1 MEWAYP
7 VASWHRPGTMETGK
21 PAQQDDP
28 DHGHGAQGN
37 GGGHHDGADDRQ
49 PSGPAGHDHDG
60 HDHHGHDQQ
69 GHVHPRHAHNGHH
82 HHTPGQHDRAFAI
95 GAGVNLAFAIAE
107 IGFGFA
113 ANSVALIADAI
124 HNMGDVL
131 GLLLGWTAVWL
142 HRRPPTSR
150 RTYGWGRF
158 SILAALGNAA
168 ILLVSVGAIGIE
180 AVHRMHTPA
189 PVASGTVMLV
199 AAIGILVNGGSAL
212 LFLRDRH
219 EDLNIRAQYL
229 HLAADAAV
237 SMGVVLAALGMR
249 LTGWGWLDPLTSLVI
264 AAVIVHSTWAALRE
278 ASALV
283 MDAVPAG
290 VSRGAV
296 HDWLLGLPGVTE
308 VHDLHIWALSTT
320 ETALTAHLVYGDEVE
335 DRRPHDLA
343 AELRR
348 RFGIGHATV
357 QIESDADAAL
367 CRLRPNDVV

>member
-1 MEWAYP
+1 MDT
-7 VASWHRPGTMETGK
+7 RK
-21 PAQQDDP
+21 PDRRDGP
-28 DHGHGAQGN
+28 DHAPHGHAP
-37 GGGHHDGADDRQ
+37 HAHT
-49 PSGPAGHDHDG
+49 
-60 HDHHGHDQQ
+60 HHGH
-69 GHVHPRHAHNGHH
+69 AHHDHGP
-82 HHTPGQHDRAFAI
+82 TEYDRAFAI
-95 GAGVNLAFAIAE
+95 GAGVNLAFALAE

-124 HNMGDVL
+124 HNLGDVL
-131 GLLLGWTAVWL
+131 SLLLGWSAIWL
-142 HRRPPTSR
+142 HRRPPTTR

-158 SILAALGNAA
+158 SILAALANAA

-180 AVHRMHTPA
+180 SFHRIHAPG
-189 PVASGTVMLV
+189 PVASTTVIVV
-199 AAIGILVNGGSAL
+199 AAIGILINGGSAL
-212 LFLRDRH
+212 LFLRGRH
-219 EDLNIRAQYL
+219 GDLNIRAQYL

-237 SMGVVLAALGMR
+237 SFGVVVAALGMR
-249 LTGWGWLDPLTSLVI
+249 LTGWDWLDPLTSLAI
-264 AAVIVHSTWAALRE
+264 AAVIIHGTWAALRE
-278 ASALV
+278 AADLA

-290 VSRGAV
+290 VSQTAV
-296 HDWLLGLPGVTE
+296 RDWLTALPGVTE

-320 ETALTAHLVYGDEVE
+320 ETALTAHLVYGGERE

>member
-1 MEWAYP
+1 MAGRIGWLEWAYP
-7 VASWHRPGTMETGK
+7 VASWHRPGAMDTGN
-21 PAQQDDP
+21 PAQQDDRS
-28 DHGHGAQGN
+28 HGHGPPDRPEKHEPHGEH
-37 GGGHHDGADDRQ
+37 GHAHHRHA
-49 PSGPAGHDHDG
+49 
-60 HDHHGHDQQ
+60 HHGHDHL
-69 GHVHPRHAHNGHH
+69 G
-82 HHTPGQHDRAFAI
+82 PGEHDRAFAI
-95 GAGVNLAFAIAE
+95 GAGINLAFALGE

-113 ANSVALIADAI
+113 ANSVALIADAV
-124 HNMGDVL
+124 HNLGDVL
-131 GLLLGWTAVWL
+131 GLLLGWMAVWL
-142 HRRPPTSR
+142 HRRPPTLR

-158 SILAALGNAA
+158 SILAALANAA

-180 AVHRMHTPA
+180 ALHRMHAPA
-189 PVASGTVMLV
+189 PVASGMVMVV

-212 LFLRDRH
+212 LFLRGRH
-219 EDLNIRAQYL
+219 GDLNIRAQYL

-237 SMGVVLAALGMR
+237 SFGVVVAALGMR

-264 AAVIVHSTWAALRE
+264 AVVIAHSTWAALRE
-278 ASALV
+278 ASDLA

-290 VSRGAV
+290 ISRAAV
-296 HDWLLGLPGVTE
+296 HDWLPDLPGVTE

-320 ETALTAHLVYGDEVE
+320 ETALTAHLVYAGGAE

-357 QIESDADAAL
+357 QIESDADAEL